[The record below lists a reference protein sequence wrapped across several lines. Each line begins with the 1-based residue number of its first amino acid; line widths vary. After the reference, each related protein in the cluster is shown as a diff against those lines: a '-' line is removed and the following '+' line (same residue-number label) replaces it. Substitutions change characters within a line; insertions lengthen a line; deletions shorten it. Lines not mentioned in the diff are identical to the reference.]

1 MALKW
6 GISEYTPRS
15 LRGLD
20 PREVRQEYT
29 RQRDIAMKRLNRMEG
44 RGETGWFYQYNKERF
59 PYTRSL
65 SDEEIRYK
73 LSELADFIE
82 SPFSTVRGWSGVKQK
97 TIDTLHA
104 HGYEGINQKNLKDFG
119 RFMEF
124 YRASGYAKQ
133 FSSKRVAKMY
143 SRVRSGKRSRSGA
156 AVLLKAWDK
165 WQEDQRT

>member
-1 MALKW
+1 MALRW
-6 GISEYTPRS
+6 DISEYTPRS
-15 LRGLD
+15 LRAYD
-20 PREVRQEYT
+20 PREARQEYT
-29 RQRDIAMKRLNRMEG
+29 KQRDIAMKRLHRMEQ
-44 RGETGWFYQYNKERF
+44 RGSTGWFYQRSIERF

-82 SPFSTVRGWSGVKQK
+82 SPYSTARGFSEVKQK

-119 RFMEF
+119 RFMEY

-143 SRVRSGKRSRSGA
+143 SRIRSGKRSRSGA

-165 WQEDQRT
+165 WQEGQRT